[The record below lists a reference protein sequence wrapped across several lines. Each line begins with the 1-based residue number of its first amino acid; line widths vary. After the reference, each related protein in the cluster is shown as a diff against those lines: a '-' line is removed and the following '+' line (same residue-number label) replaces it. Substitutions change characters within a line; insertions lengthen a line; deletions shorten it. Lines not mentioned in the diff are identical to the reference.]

1 MALIWLY
8 TAMILCFLAFEDGA
22 FSSNKPLEW
31 VVEVF
36 ELIFILIFFIDIT
49 LKTIAYG
56 RLYWREWSNI
66 LDFIL
71 ILFVFIFVILDMAI
85 DDKSASMIFRLRGV
99 A

>member
-36 ELIFILIFFIDIT
+36 ELIFI
-49 LKTIAYG
+49 
-56 RLYWREWSNI
+56 
-66 LDFIL
+66 
-71 ILFVFIFVILDMAI
+71 
-85 DDKSASMIFRLRGV
+85 
-99 A
+99 